1 MKDCSDNSV
10 VRTISRSPVLVSAL
24 LTWVLTYIAG
34 IFVWG
39 GQFVF
44 ELPFGP
50 SSGALPEIAKYDL
63 LTRLLVGS
71 LAAPIVET
79 FLFQWLPIRLIR
91 RTFGASVWS
100 AIGASTLVFGATHG
114 YSILYATIALWG
126 GLIFA
131 TVFVLRD
138 YPGGRPFLVVATAH
152 AARNTLASIL
162 I

>member
-1 MKDCSDNSV
+1 MNDSPDIGMIRV
-10 VRTISRSPVLVSAL
+10 ISHSPVLVSAL
-24 LTWVLTYIAG
+24 LTCVLTYLAS

-44 ELPFGP
+44 GLPFGV
-50 SSGALPEIAKYDL
+50 SSGALPEIVKYDL
-63 LTRLLVGS
+63 LTRLFVGS
-71 LAAPIVET
+71 IAVPMVET

-91 RTFGASVWS
+91 RTSGGSVWS
-100 AIGASTLVFGATHG
+100 AIGVSTLMFGAMHA
-114 YSILYATIALWG
+114 YSILYIAVALWG
-126 GLIFA
+126 GLTFA

-138 YPGGRPFLVVATAH
+138 YPGGRPFLVIATAH

>member
-1 MKDCSDNSV
+1 MKDSSNNSV
-10 VRTISRSPVLVSAL
+10 IRTISRSPVLVSAL
-24 LTWVLTYIAG
+24 LTCILTYVAG
-34 IFVWG
+34 IVVWG
-39 GQFVF
+39 GQFIF
-44 ELPFGP
+44 GLPLGS
-50 SSGALPEIAKYDL
+50 SSGALPEIVKYDL

-91 RTFGASVWS
+91 RTFGGSAWS
-100 AIGASTLVFGATHG
+100 ATGASALVFSATHG
-114 YSILYATIALWG
+114 YSVLYVAVALWG

-152 AARNTLASIL
+152 AVRNTLASIL

>member
-1 MKDCSDNSV
+1 MEDCLDNRV
-10 VRTISRSPVLVSAL
+10 IRTISRGPVLVSVLLAWAL
-24 LTWVLTYIAG
+24 AYVGG
-34 IFVWG
+34 IFFWV

-50 SSGALPEIAKYDL
+50 SSGALPEIVKYDL
-63 LTRLLVGS
+63 LTRLFVGS
-71 LAAPIVET
+71 LVAPIVET

-100 AIGASTLVFGATHG
+100 AIGASTLVFSATHG
-114 YSILYATIALWG
+114 YSILYVVVALWG

>member
-1 MKDCSDNSV
+1 MENCLGSSV
-10 VRTISRSPVLVSAL
+10 IRIISRGPALVSAF
-24 LTWVLTYIAG
+24 LTWVLTYVSG
-34 IFVWG
+34 IVVWG
-39 GQFVF
+39 AQFVF

-50 SSGALPEIAKYDL
+50 SSGALPEIMRHDL

-71 LAAPIVET
+71 LVAPIVET

-91 RTFGASVWS
+91 RAFGASVWP

-114 YSILYATIALWG
+114 YSVLYVTVALWG

-131 TVFVLRD
+131 TAFVLRD

-152 AARNTLASIL
+152 AARNTLASIV